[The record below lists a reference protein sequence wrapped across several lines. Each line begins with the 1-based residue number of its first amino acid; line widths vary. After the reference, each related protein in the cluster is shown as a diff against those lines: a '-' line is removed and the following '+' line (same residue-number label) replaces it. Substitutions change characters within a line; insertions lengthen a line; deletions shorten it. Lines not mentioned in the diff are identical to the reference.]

1 MTVPKPLSNVEGVG
15 VRYPRASPGTQ
26 KRGSMRLYILDY
38 GLFEVYDNGR
48 QIGIQG
54 YLIQS
59 GDGVNILV
67 DTGFPAWHVDDP
79 AAAIEREGMRDF
91 GRHLELTTD
100 NLPPAQLAR
109 CGLTPGDITQLVI
122 THGDVDHIGGVS
134 DFPRATLV
142 VSRAERANPP
152 RYFEG
157 VASPIAWPADGA
169 QLLIDDDTEL
179 VPGVTLL
186 STPGHSRGHLS
197 LLARLPNSGP
207 VLLACD
213 AISRPQEWEE
223 DRYGGAWDEEQVRAS
238 ARRVMQLASAE
249 RAFLIYGHDPEQW
262 QTLRK
267 APEFYD

>member
-1 MTVPKPLSNVEGVG
+1 
-15 VRYPRASPGTQ
+15 
-26 KRGSMRLYILDY
+26 MRLYILDY
-38 GLFEVYDNGR
+38 GLFEVYENGR

-59 GDGVNILV
+59 DDARILV

-79 AAAIEREGMRDF
+79 VGAIEREGMRDF
-91 GRHLELTTD
+91 GRHLRLTSD

-109 CGLTPGDITQLVI
+109 CGLTPADITHLVI
-122 THGDVDHIGGVS
+122 THGDVDHIGGLH
-134 DFPRATLV
+134 DFPQATLV
-142 VSRAERANPP
+142 VSRAERAGPP

-157 VASPIAWPADGA
+157 VTSLLDWPAQGA
-169 QLLIDDDTEL
+169 QLLVDGDTEL

-197 LLARLPNSGP
+197 LLVRLPNTGP

-213 AISRPQEWEE
+213 AISRPQEWDE
-223 DRYGGAWDEEQVRAS
+223 DRYGGAWDETRVRDS
-238 ARRVMQLASAE
+238 AHRVMQLAAAE
-249 RAFLIYGHDPEQW
+249 HAMLIYGHDPAQW